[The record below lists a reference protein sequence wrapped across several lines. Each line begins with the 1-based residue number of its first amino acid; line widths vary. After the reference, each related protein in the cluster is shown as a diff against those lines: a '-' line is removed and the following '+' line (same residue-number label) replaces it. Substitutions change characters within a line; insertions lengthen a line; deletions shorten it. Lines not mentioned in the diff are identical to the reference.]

1 MKNKVIIT
9 LLIFSSFNLWAQDQD
24 LDVQEVD
31 VVEQF
36 IPTIPPARK
45 IVDIPKIFDT
55 VKVQKKVYYSTLPK
69 QYQTAYQIDTIRAAK
84 IKGEPIPRLYQTYL
98 KLGLGNTAL
107 PSFEVYYNS
116 LRNKQWSYG
125 VEFGYHNS
133 PAKIK
138 GYDAGFQQTNIA
150 AYGKGVLDFGIV
162 NANISRSGN
171 MFSAHGM
178 NDSLSEQQIHQ
189 YWGYSQLNVSLKS
202 KHNSRDRLRYFTGIH
217 LSDLNEMTEN
227 NYGFES
233 LFKKRFGTYDYSVSF
248 KADLYTNNTAT
259 DMLFAAEKARE
270 GVYSLS
276 PRFYG
281 DLYGVKVS
289 AGFDEVIN
297 NRMTD
302 TVGLNFHFY
311 PQLRVDCD
319 IVPKIFKLY
328 GGVRSGLQKNSYWSL
343 SKENPFVLNA
353 LIYDGDAAEL
363 KNTSSVDLYAGLNTF
378 FNYDIRLGAELSF
391 ANRTDMVFFARD
403 ESPNYYLN
411 KFSVL
416 YDNVKHFSVKA
427 NANWN
432 PSEKKGVDLSLVYN
446 NYNLAKLTYPS
457 GMPSFEVNL
466 NCFYNLGD
474 KIIGHVDFY
483 SSFVREA
490 ESTGQLD
497 NEIKYIDLGNIIDF
511 DLKVEYRY
519 NKVLSAYLSGKRLI
533 GGYEIWQN
541 YPVIPRQ
548 IQLGVSCQL

>member
-9 LLIFSSFNLWAQDQD
+9 LLFFSSFNLWAQDQD

-45 IVDIPKIFDT
+45 IVDIPNIFDT
-55 VKVQKKVYYSTLPK
+55 VKVKKKVHYSTLSK

-107 PSFEVYYNS
+107 PSFEGYYNS

-125 VEFGYHNS
+125 VEVGYHNS
-133 PAKIK
+133 PAKVE

-150 AYGKGVLDFGIV
+150 AYGKGVLDFGIF
-162 NANISRSGN
+162 NTNISRVGN
-171 MFSAHGM
+171 LFSAHGM
-178 NDSLSEQQIHQ
+178 NDSLSEQQMRQ
-189 YWGYSQLNVSLKS
+189 YWGYSQLNISLES
-202 KHNSRDRLRYFTGIH
+202 KHNSRDRIRYFTAIH

-233 LFKKRFGTYDYSVSF
+233 LLKKRFGTFDYSVGF
-248 KADLYTNNTAT
+248 KADFYTNNTAT
-259 DMLFAAEKARE
+259 DIAFAADNSRE

-276 PRFYG
+276 PRFYA
-281 DLYGVKVS
+281 DFYGVKLS

-311 PQLRVDCD
+311 PQLRVDFD
-319 IVPKIFKLY
+319 FVPQIFKVY

-353 LIYDGDAAEL
+353 LIYDGDAIEL
-363 KNTSSVDLYAGLNTF
+363 NNTSSVDFYAGLNTY
-378 FNYDIRLGAELSF
+378 FNNEILLGAELSF
-391 ANRTDMVFFARD
+391 VNKKDMAFFARN
-403 ESPNYYLN
+403 ENPNYYLN

-416 YDNVKHFSVKA
+416 YDDVKHFSVQA
-427 NANWN
+427 NINWN
-432 PSEKKGVDLSLVYN
+432 PSEKKGANLSLIYN
-446 NYNLAKLTYPS
+446 NYNLLKLIYPS
-457 GMPSFEVNL
+457 GLPSFEVNL
-466 NCFYNLGD
+466 NWFYNIGD

-483 SSFVREA
+483 SSFIREA
-490 ESTGQLD
+490 ERTGQLD
-497 NEIKYIDLGNIIDF
+497 YAIKYIDLGNIIDF

-519 NKVLSAYLSGKRLI
+519 NKVLSGYLSGKRLI

-548 IQLGVSCQL
+548 IQLGVSYQL

>member
-1 MKNKVIIT
+1 MNNKVLII
-9 LLIFSSFNLWAQDQD
+9 LLVFSSFNLWAQDQD

-36 IPTIPPARK
+36 VPTIPPARK
-45 IVDIPKIFDT
+45 IVDIPKISDT
-55 VKVQKKVYYSTLPK
+55 VKVQKKVHYSTLSK

-84 IKGEPIPRLYQTYL
+84 IKGEPIPRLYQTHL

-107 PSFEVYYNS
+107 PSFEGYYNS

-125 VEFGYHNS
+125 VEAGYHNS
-133 PAKIK
+133 PAKVE

-150 AYGKGVLDFGIV
+150 AYGKGVLGFGIV
-162 NANISRSGN
+162 NANISREGN
-171 MFSAHGM
+171 VFSAHAKQYG
-178 NDSLSEQQIHQ
+178 LSEQQMHQ
-189 YWGYSQLNVSLKS
+189 YWGYSQFNVSLES
-202 KHNSRDRLRYFTGIH
+202 KHNNRDRLRYFTSIH

-233 LFKKRFGTYDYSVSF
+233 LLKKRFGTYDYSVGF

-259 DMLFAAEKARE
+259 GMAFVADTVRE
-270 GVYSLS
+270 GIYTLS

-281 DLYGVKVS
+281 EFYGVKVS

-311 PQLRVDCD
+311 PQLRADYE
-319 IVPKIFKLY
+319 IVPKIFKVY
-328 GGVRSGLQKNSYWSL
+328 GGVRSGLQKNSYWNL
-343 SKENPFVLNA
+343 SKGNPFVLNA
-353 LIYDGDAAEL
+353 LQYDGDAVAL
-363 KNTSSVDLYAGLNTF
+363 KNTSSMGFYAGLNTY
-378 FNYDIRLGAELSF
+378 FNSDIRLSAELSF
-391 ANRTDMVFFARD
+391 ASIKDMAFFARN
-403 ESPNYYLN
+403 ENPNYYLN

-416 YDNVKHFSVKA
+416 YDDVKHLSFQA

-432 PSEKKGVDLSLVYN
+432 LSDRKGVHFSLVYN
-446 NYNLAKLTYPS
+446 HYNLTELNYPS
-457 GMPSFEVNL
+457 GMPSFEASL
-466 NCFYNLGD
+466 NGFYNLGD
-474 KIIGHVDFY
+474 KIIGHLNVYTAFNR
-483 SSFVREA
+483 VA
-490 ESTGQLD
+490 ERTGQLD
-497 NEIKYIDLGNIIDF
+497 YEIKYIDLGNVIDF

-519 NKVLSAYLSGKRLI
+519 NKVLSAYFCGQQLI

-548 IQLGVSCQL
+548 IQLGVSYQL

>member
-1 MKNKVIIT
+1 MKNKVLII

-36 IPTIPPARK
+36 VPTVPPARK
-45 IVDIPKIFDT
+45 IVDIPKISDT
-55 VKVQKKVYYSTLPK
+55 VKVQKKVYYSTLSK

-107 PSFEVYYNS
+107 PSFEGYYNS

-125 VEFGYHNS
+125 LEAGYHNS
-133 PAKIK
+133 PAKVQ
-138 GYDAGFQQTNIA
+138 GFDAGFQQTNIA

-162 NANISRSGN
+162 NANISREGN
-171 MFSAHGM
+171 VFSAHGM
-178 NDSLSEQQIHQ
+178 QDSLSEQKIHQ
-189 YWGYSQLNVSLKS
+189 YWGYSQFNVSLES
-202 KHNSRDRLRYFTGIH
+202 KHNNRDRLRYFTAIH

-233 LFKKRFGTYDYSVSF
+233 LLKKRFGTYDYSVGF
-248 KADLYTNNTAT
+248 KTDLYTNNTAT
-259 DMLFAAEKARE
+259 NMAFAADTARE
-270 GVYSLS
+270 GIYTLS

-281 DLYGVKVS
+281 DFYGVKVS

-311 PQLRVDCD
+311 PQLRADYD
-319 IVPKIFKLY
+319 IVPKIFKVY

-353 LIYDGDAAEL
+353 LQYDGDAVVL
-363 KNTSSVDLYAGLNTF
+363 KNTSSMDFYAGLNTY
-378 FNYDIRLGAELSF
+378 FNSDIRLSAELSF
-391 ANRTDMVFFARD
+391 ASRKDMAFFARN
-403 ESPNYYLN
+403 ENPYYYLN

-416 YDNVKHFSVKA
+416 YDDVKHLSLQA

-432 PSEKKGVDLSLVYN
+432 PSDRKGAHFSLVYSH
-446 NYNLAKLTYPS
+446 YNLTKLNYPS
-457 GMPSFEVNL
+457 GMPSFEANL
-466 NCFYNLGD
+466 SGFYNLGD
-474 KIIGHVDFY
+474 KIIGHLDVYTAFNR
-483 SSFVREA
+483 VA
-490 ESTGQLD
+490 ERTGQLD
-497 NEIKYIDLGNIIDF
+497 YAIKYIDLGNIIDF

-548 IQLGVSCQL
+548 IQLGISYQL